1 MRMIFIKIHFCNK
14 PKEKLSERYFI
25 FLIICTKKLIHNLKL
40 IRSFLQIN
48 RTKHNPYSV
57 NQIVDQYYNLNNH
70 FFKRKFELC
79 IFNFFFFWGEG
90 VD

>member
-14 PKEKLSERYFI
+14 PKEKLISERYFI

-57 NQIVDQYYNLNNH
+57 NQIVNQYYNLQ
-70 FFKRKFELC
+70 
-79 IFNFFFFWGEG
+79 
-90 VD
+90 